1 MYQCSTCGAPISPNA
16 PICFNCGETM
26 MNAEGSGCM
35 LLTAVLFVLM
45 MALCAGAL

>member
-16 PICFNCGETM
+16 PICFNCGETT
-26 MNAEGSGCM
+26 MNAEGGCM
-35 LLTAVLFVLM
+35 LLTAVLVVLM